1 MKKNIVFLL
10 SFLLLFLE
18 IKAQKTTK
26 NIVIPLEK
34 GEKIWSGLI
43 RDAHKMPLKSGY
55 KFDFYNDIQS
65 NQSQPLIL
73 TNKGRY
79 VWSEEPYAFE
89 LTDNQLIVSN
99 IHAKIESGKHSNN
112 LSDVQRYVAQ
122 KYFPASGKAP
132 DSLLFARPQYNTWI
146 ELTWEGIFI
155 KIY

>member
-1 MKKNIVFLL
+1 MKKSIVFLL
-10 SFLLLFLE
+10 SFLLYCSE
-18 IKAQKTTK
+18 IEAQKITK
-26 NIVIPLEK
+26 SIKIPLEK

-43 RDAHKMPLKSGY
+43 RDAHKMPLKLGY

-89 LTDNQLIVSN
+89 LKANYLIISN
-99 IHAKIESGKHSNN
+99 IHAKIESGKHGNN
-112 LSDVQRYVAQ
+112 LPEVQRYVAQ

-146 ELTWEGIFI
+146 ELT
-155 KIY
+155 